1 MRTESNITQILY
13 LNYIRVTKSTWDEYL
28 LTVAEVFLILRKV
41 FYHVI
46 RTRPGVLITGGHKC
60 GYNHRWNNAR
70 PNLEQV
76 CYESTLSSSR
86 GPSGADREQL
96 LEQQRVSYS
105 TSRFKPDHL
114 LDRHCLSLLNELQL
128 LLVFQL
134 LIFCSQCPEVTKN
147 CLLMESWT
155 DGTNSPFTFKLKHS
169 GLVV

>member
-1 MRTESNITQILY
+1 M
-13 LNYIRVTKSTWDEYL
+13 
-28 LTVAEVFLILRKV
+28 AEVFLILRKV

-70 PNLEQV
+70 PNLERV

-86 GPSGADREQL
+86 GPSGADRERL

-128 LLVFQL
+128 LSVFQL
-134 LIFCSQCPEVTKN
+134 LTFVFIMTSSHQKLFTYGIMK
-147 CLLMESWT
+147 LMEQT
-155 DGTNSPFTFKLKHS
+155 HHLILN
-169 GLVV
+169 